1 MHIQALEVGFFS
13 HRDGAV
19 VRALASHQRDPGS
32 IDGSG
37 VTAFCVPPCNL
48 FLQTLITGAVC
59 YPFAITINMIAEY
72 EYRKYPKYA

>member
-37 VTAFCVPPCNL
+37 VTAFCVPPCN
-48 FLQTLITGAVC
+48 
-59 YPFAITINMIAEY
+59 YN
-72 EYRKYPKYA
+72 